1 MERTVRTYRRFDTA
15 VQTNIPYEMLVP
27 VTEAS
32 VEQPSTASS
41 TMVAVRP
48 KNRGRRNFP
57 PSNMARTWPRAA
69 VIATTITGLLATAMV
84 ANLFVIQSYERVL
97 SRYIYDSMGTSR
109 SLRHSPPNGND
120 FLLEMTT
127 RSIEKRYNCIPPTP
141 HKPEPEGLKIAWL
154 MSFPNSGTSF
164 TSRLVR
170 DATKTDSA
178 SNYADETPSG
188 QNGLRLPVYDDQ
200 PEGPFWIKPEA
211 SPDFTEPTE
220 YVISKVS
227 DMTALRIVWTMT
239 TVCHT
244 D

>member
-1 MERTVRTYRRFDTA
+1 MERTVRTYRRFDTVA
-15 VQTNIPYEMLVP
+15 QTNIPYDMLVP
-27 VTEAS
+27 VTEIS
-32 VEQPSTASS
+32 VEQPASTASS

-48 KNRGRRNFP
+48 MTRGRRKFP
-57 PSNMARTWPRAA
+57 PSNMARTWSRAA
-69 VIATTITGLLATAMV
+69 VIATAISGLLATAMV

-109 SLRHSPPNGND
+109 SLRRSSPNGND
-120 FLLEMTT
+120 FLLEMAT
-127 RSIEKRYNCIPPTP
+127 SDIEKRYNCSPPTP
-141 HKPEPEGLKIAWL
+141 HKPEPDGLKIAWL

-211 SPDFTEPTE
+211 SPEFTEPTE

-227 DMTALRIVWTMT
+227 DVTALPKIL
-239 TVCHT
+239 C
-244 D
+244 